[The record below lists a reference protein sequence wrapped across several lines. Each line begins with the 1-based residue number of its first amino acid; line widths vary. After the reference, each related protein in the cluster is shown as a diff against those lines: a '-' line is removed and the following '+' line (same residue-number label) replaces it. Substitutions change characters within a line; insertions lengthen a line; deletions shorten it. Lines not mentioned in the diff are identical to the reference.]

1 MSRLLA
7 RRSVL
12 GLLGGSAVAV
22 LGGATTVRFL
32 SGADPVAAQE
42 AAPPPPTTTP
52 VSRRDLVVN
61 AELDGRLGYG
71 EAVEVPA
78 QRTGTVTWQPEAGS
92 IVEPGGVLWRTDDRP
107 VVLVRGDLPAF
118 RTLASGVE
126 GADVGQ
132 LQVFL
137 IEQGHLALEDVDGEQ
152 EFDSATVRAVRAWQ
166 EALGL
171 RETGRVELGDVVF
184 WPEPVRVAEQLAAP
198 GAPSGGAVISATSTD
213 QAVRLDVATDDLSL
227 VAAGDQV
234 QVELP
239 DGSTV
244 PGTVA
249 SVGRVAT
256 AAEQGGDPTVP
267 VVVELDAPAEQF
279 DEAPVTVLVEREAAR
294 DVLAVPVAA
303 LVALA
308 EGGYALERVAD
319 DGTTSLVGVEIGTI
333 VDGIVEVTG
342 DIAEGDTVVTA
353 A

>member
-1 MSRLLA
+1 VNRLVA
-7 RRSVL
+7 RRSFL
-12 GLLGGSAVAV
+12 GLRAGSAVAV
-22 LGGATTVRFL
+22 LGGATTVRLL

-42 AAPPPPTTTP
+42 TAPAPPATTT

-71 EAVEVPA
+71 DAVELPA
-78 QRTGTVTWQPEAGS
+78 QRSGTVTWQPDAGS
-92 IVEPGGVLWRTDDRP
+92 VIEPGGVLWRTDDRP
-107 VVLVRGDLPAF
+107 VILVRGDLPAF
-118 RTLASGVE
+118 RPLTPGIE
-126 GADVGQ
+126 GTDVGQ

-137 IEQGHLALEDVDGEQ
+137 VEQGHLALEDVDGEQ
-152 EFDSATVRAVRAWQ
+152 EFDSATVKAVKAWQ

-171 RETGRVELGDVVF
+171 RETGRVELGDLVF
-184 WPEPVRVAEQLAAP
+184 WPEAVRVADRLAAP
-198 GAPSGGAVISATSTD
+198 GAPSGGAVISVTSTD

-227 VAAGDQV
+227 VAEGDKV

-239 DGSTV
+239 DGNVV
-244 PGTVA
+244 PGTVS

-256 AAEQGGDPTVP
+256 APEQGGDPTVP
-267 VVVELDAPAEQF
+267 VVIELDSPAEQF

-308 EGGYALERVAD
+308 EGGYALERVAA
-319 DGTTSLVGVEIGTI
+319 DGTTSLVSVDIGTI
-333 VDGIVEVTG
+333 VDGVVEVTG
-342 DIAEGDTVVTA
+342 DIAEGDTVVMA